1 MLDVNVQNLNIRTK
15 HGEPLPL
22 NSNRLGKLPLRRRST
37 SLLPSSLSFPFHIR
51 TFLLLDV
58 GIPLS
63 AAMLAQNA
71 YSATAQHS
79 PYLQA
84 NPSTTQEDFKAS
96 YDDLIDEHASPYSA
110 NAQHQTFAVGTPNH
124 THQRGTSIPL
134 SSKNAYASN
143 MSDDTHETTSSYPP
157 ILPSKEVDTRTL
169 WQKVSTSYPI
179 FPD

>member
-22 NSNRLGKLPLRRRST
+22 NSNRLGKLPLPLNITTPLITVFSVPYT
-37 SLLPSSLSFPFHIR
+37 HIP
-51 TFLLLDV
+51 LLDV

-63 AAMLAQNA
+63 AAMLAQNT